1 MASIEAS
8 ESESGRLEA
17 ERNEKSLRLARRS
30 LRWAVEL
37 SRAGKQAGPPPE
49 GGTPEREAAWRRLPV
64 EEVRAAL
71 DAVLL
76 GEQVEA
82 GLDAL
87 QRLGVFA
94 AWLPEVEAMVGM
106 GDAEWRHKDV
116 WKHTKQVVRQAP
128 PRLLVRWG
136 ALLHDIGKPRTR
148 RIDERGKVHFHG
160 HSEVGAAMFRRK
172 LARRLGFEG
181 AFRRDLHDLIL
192 YHLRPNQYDGSWT
205 DSAVRRFRREVG
217 ELLDDLLDLSR
228 ADITTK
234 RPERK
239 RRGLR
244 QIDELAARIRRIDEL
259 DARVPPLPKGLGH
272 ALMEAF
278 GIPPSKRLGD
288 LRKQLESDTESG
300 LLEAGRDPDYYVA
313 YVREHAER
321 FGLSSTRGS

>member
-1 MASIEAS
+1 MASIEAN
-8 ESESGRLEA
+8 ETHTERDEA
-17 ERNEKSLRLARRS
+17 TRPGGTHPLAHQA
-30 LRWAVEL
+30 LRWACEV
-37 SRAGKQAGPPPE
+37 SRNGAAAGPPPPGATAVGIE
-49 GGTPEREAAWRRLPV
+49 HWRALPL
-64 EEVRAAL
+64 EQVRAAF
-71 DAVLL
+71 DEVLL
-76 GEQVEA
+76 GEHVEA

-87 QRLGVFA
+87 QRIGVLA

-172 LARRLGFEG
+172 LARRMGFEG

-217 ELLDDLLDLSR
+217 DLLGDLLDLSR

-244 QIDELAARIRRIDEL
+244 QIDDLAARIRRIDEL

-288 LRKQLESDTESG
+288 LRKQIEADADAG
-300 LLEAGRDPDYYVA
+300 LIEGGREPEYYVD
-313 YVREHAER
+313 YVRQHMER
-321 FGLSSTRGS
+321 FGLKP

>member
-1 MASIEAS
+1 MPRPQPTSPPPEADSNASAPPVDLDLVREALQWTVNVARH
-8 ESESGRLEA
+8 GRE
-17 ERNEKSLRLARRS
+17 
-30 LRWAVEL
+30 
-37 SRAGKQAGPPPE
+37 AGPPPVAE
-49 GGTPEREAAWRRLPV
+49 PFGKAAWRALPRD
-64 EEVRAAL
+64 EVREAL

-76 GEQVEA
+76 APHLEA
-82 GLDAL
+82 GLDAM
-87 QRLGVFA
+87 QRLGVLA

-172 LARRLGFEG
+172 LARRMGFEG
-181 AFRRDLHDLIL
+181 DFHDRLHGLIL
-192 YHLRPNQYDGSWT
+192 YHLRPNQYRPSWT

-217 ELLDDLLDLSR
+217 DLLEDLLDLSR

-244 QIDELAARIRRIDEL
+244 QIDELAARIREIDAQ
-259 DARVPPLPKGLGH
+259 DARVAPLPKGLGH

-288 LRKQLESDTESG
+288 LRKAIEADV
-300 LLEAGRDPDYYVA
+300 EAGHLEPQREAEYYVA
-313 YVREHAER
+313 WVRNHPER
-321 FGLSSTRGS
+321 FGLQ